1 MTHEELLCLA
11 VLGSYR
17 TKQRVDSELDRRAL
31 LGESAPIETGTT
43 GRQGILAVQQ
53 ITQTAWIETRQSAA

>member
-17 TKQRVDSELDRRAL
+17 TKQRVDNELDRRAL
-31 LGESAPIETGTT
+31 LGESTPIETGTT
-43 GRQGILAVQQ
+43 GRQGILAVRQ
-53 ITQTAWIETRQSAA
+53 IAQIAWLEHRNSAA